1 MTDYPIRKLP
11 FQKPSEISSALFKS
25 YLRNPLLSMVFQPA
39 NHRLCKGSVP
49 TPLYH
54 DIFKYSLLFYEKT
67 KEKSRHHGKF
77 PNPVENPRY
86 SVIAEIF
93 FFVLSLKQ
101 LKLIVQLMSILR
113 YPQNFSYSFLKL
125 NFQTHCILK
134 KLQI

>member
-1 MTDYPIRKLP
+1 MRKR
-11 FQKPSEISSALFKS
+11 KKS
-25 YLRNPLLSMVFQPA
+25 QDITGKKTAFA
-39 NHRLCKGSVP
+39 NL
-49 TPLYH
+49 
-54 DIFKYSLLFYEKT
+54 
-67 KEKSRHHGKF
+67 
-77 PNPVENPRY
+77 VENPRY

-93 FFVLSLKQ
+93 FFMLSLKQ